1 MQTITDWSAA
11 LTTNC
16 ECSYLDEEGNEIPE
30 EDTPDYCQGYCY
42 EEASDDC
49 LELLD
54 DWQRLNDYPRAVIIQ
69 GIRIGWR
76 NLSGYAFI
84 RESGSDKISR
94 ELLNKL
100 IIDGEFTLQFSLT
113 GKVCTIRRTSHDEW
127 PGAEFTLEAFTPCD
141 GWSECQAIE
150 GITEH
155 EGQNLCA
162 WCLDSELAN

>member
-1 MQTITDWSAA
+1 MKTITDWSAA

-16 ECSYLDEEGNEIPE
+16 ECRWLDEEDNEIM
-30 EDTPDYCQGYCY
+30 PDYCSGECY
-42 EEASDDC
+42 EEAKEFT

-54 DWQRLNDYPRAVIIQ
+54 EWQRLNEYPAAVIIM
-69 GIRIGWR
+69 GKRMGWQ

-84 RESGSDKISR
+84 RESGSDKISLA
-94 ELLNKL
+94 LLNNL
-100 IIDGEFTLQFSLT
+100 TLNGDFTLEFSLT
-113 GKVCTIRRTSHDEW
+113 GKVCTIKRTSHDEW

-155 EGQNLCA
+155 EGQNLCS